1 MKLSMDYRKYNHRV
15 LTDDGRLHLDE
26 INGTLEQTGKNEDGT
41 YNFILTVPTR
51 RYKRRVT
58 KCKRYMF
65 GALGFRVRN
74 RKYKFIYLFGFK
86 DATECNLFYRLVNT
100 GGLYNIG
107 RYVPGKDN
115 TAAILKYYDKDMKM
129 FDAAVEEEIR
139 HIKEQENKKK

>member
-1 MKLSMDYRKYNHRV
+1 MQYVDYRKYKHRV

-65 GALGFRVRN
+65 GALGFK
-74 RKYKFIYLFGFK
+74 RKNNPYKFLLLFGFK
-86 DATECNLFYRLVNT
+86 NKEEDRLFTRLASNT
-100 GGLYNIG
+100 GGWLVLGGELTVERALRDYNKIS
-107 RYVPGKDN
+107 K
-115 TAAILKYYDKDMKM
+115 T
-129 FDAAVEEEIR
+129 FDEAVAEAT
-139 HIKEQENKKK
+139 K

>member
-1 MKLSMDYRKYNHRV
+1 MIDYRKYTHRV

-51 RYKRRVT
+51 RYKRPVK

-107 RYVPGKDN
+107 RHVPGNDN

-129 FDAAVEEEIR
+129 FDKAVEEEIR
-139 HIKEQENKKK
+139 HLEEQENKKK